1 MNLLE
6 MVFKRS
12 TIDFRSRWWSRF
24 TMRTFLKPLKGP
36 QMSSG
41 WPQLALFLLLIEHK
55 RQPASVHSITSP
67 QSLQDQ
73 HKQQPTADH
82 FVATNRW
89 VQTKHKQQLILTRKE
104 ASPKRLQNQH
114 SWWPTS
120 EHHLTTS
127 RKGGLS

>member
-12 TIDFRSRWWSRF
+12 TIDFRSRWWSWF

-82 FVATNRW
+82 FVANRW

-114 SWWPTS
+114 SWWLTS